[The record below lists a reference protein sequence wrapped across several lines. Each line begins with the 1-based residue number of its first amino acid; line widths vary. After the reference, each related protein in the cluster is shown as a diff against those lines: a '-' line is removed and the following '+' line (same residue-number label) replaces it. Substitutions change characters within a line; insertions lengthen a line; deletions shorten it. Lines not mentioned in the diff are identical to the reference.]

1 MGIDDG
7 CDVGA
12 KDGTNDGSNVGNP
25 VGICDGRSDG
35 TPVGSSVGTDVGTQ
49 VYIDGSVSQH
59 GVPRSLSV
67 AMLQPVT
74 PESESAAT
82 SVGISPQRAL
92 LYRVNPRVI
101 ASMLPNCVGITPVML
116 LP

>member
-7 CDVGA
+7 CDVGDP
-12 KDGTNDGSNVGNP
+12 DGTNDGSNVGNP

-82 SVGISPQRAL
+82 SVGMSPQRLL
-92 LYRVNPRVI
+92 LYSLKLCVMPVNPPSWVGTDPVI
-101 ASMLPNCVGITPVML
+101 D
-116 LP
+116 

>member
-1 MGIDDG
+1 MLWQELNPASADMENQPLSHVKKE
-7 CDVGA
+7 VGA
-12 KDGTNDGSNVGNP
+12 GM
-25 VGICDGRSDG
+25 GRSDG

-82 SVGISPQRAL
+82 SVGMSPQRL
-92 LYRVNPRVI
+92 LE
-101 ASMLPNCVGITPVML
+101 
-116 LP
+116 

>member
-7 CDVGA
+7 CDVGDP
-12 KDGTNDGSNVGNP
+12 DGTNDGSNVGNP

-35 TPVGSSVGTDVGTQ
+35 PPVGSSVGTDVGTQ

-82 SVGISPQRAL
+82 SVGMSPQSL
-92 LYRVNPRVI
+92 FDPRY
-101 ASMLPNCVGITPVML
+101 N
-116 LP
+116 